1 MSVIGPVR
9 LTDIVTCATIASGM
23 SAAGVHHRLPPRR
36 RGIRLWFMR
45 FLGLLATATLLGVGA
60 FAAATAIPDG
70 SDDSA
75 LLDTAPAA
83 TPDPAAKGADDA
95 KPRKPKYTRAE
106 RRARAAAVGVLR
118 DNGYRPVKLADYKP
132 DNALRVLIG
141 RGDGGQRAFFFAGG
155 TYIGNDAA
163 DDSHR
168 IRVLRAGNRSV
179 SLSYAL
185 FREGDKPC
193 CPKGGTA
200 RVLFRWDGEA
210 LAPQTSVPV
219 STERRAPEVF

>member
-1 MSVIGPVR
+1 
-9 LTDIVTCATIASGM
+9 
-23 SAAGVHHRLPPRR
+23 
-36 RGIRLWFMR
+36 MR
-45 FLGLLATATLLGVGA
+45 FLGLLATATVLAVGA
-60 FAAATAIPDG
+60 FAVITAIPEN

-75 LLDTAPAA
+75 LLDSAPAA
-83 TPDPAAKGADDA
+83 TPEPAPKATKEP
-95 KPRKPKYTRAE
+95 KPEKPKYTRAQ

-118 DNGYRPVKLADYKP
+118 DNGYRPVHLADYRP
-132 DNALRVLIG
+132 DKTLRVLIG

-155 TYIGNDAA
+155 TYLGNDAA

-168 IRVLRAGNRSV
+168 IRVMRAGNSSV
-179 SLSYAL
+179 SLSYRL

-210 LAPQTSVPV
+210 LAAQTAIPS
-219 STERRAPEVF
+219 SLQRRAPEAF